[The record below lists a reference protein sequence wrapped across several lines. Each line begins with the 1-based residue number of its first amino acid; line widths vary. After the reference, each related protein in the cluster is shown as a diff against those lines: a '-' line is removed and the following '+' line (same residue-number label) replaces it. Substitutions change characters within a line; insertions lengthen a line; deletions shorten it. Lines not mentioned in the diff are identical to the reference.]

1 MKKPK
6 IVVQYPFIA
15 LYRIPIFKKLFASER
30 FDFIFWAGKESPDK
44 YLKSAFDESGL
55 PIEEVPLKVFRV
67 PIINKALE
75 FQLSA
80 IAKLMRVRPD
90 VYIILANPNSV
101 TSWLCMLTA
110 RVFGVRVLAWS
121 HGFLSDEKG
130 FKGHIRAFF
139 YKIPHGHLLY
149 GNRAKDIMVRKGF
162 DPEKIDVIY
171 NSLDYGKQSALRN
184 ALGWDDRANLRKKL
198 NIPVNALV
206 LVSIGRLMSKL
217 KIDQA
222 IEAVKK
228 MDQQGK
234 NVYLL
239 VIGDGPEKTNLVQ
252 LASLLD
258 VADKVIFY
266 GACHEEEVLAKLFNA
281 SDVSVVMGKVGLSA
295 MHSLG
300 YGIPLLTNN
309 NMDKHFPEIEVI
321 KEGETGWFF
330 EENDIDDFVS
340 KVKQIKYKDE
350 IYEKCINAIEEHYT
364 PEKQCQ
370 YIENAISQHFF
381 GDNKCS

>member
-1 MKKPK
+1 MNKPK
-6 IVVQYPFIA
+6 VVVQYPFIA
-15 LYRIPIFKKLFASER
+15 LYRIPIFKKLLASER
-30 FDFIFWAGKESPDK
+30 YDFIFWAGKESPDK

-67 PIINKALE
+67 PIINKVLE

-80 IAKLMRVRPD
+80 IAKLIGVRPD

-110 RVFGVRVLAWS
+110 RVIGVRVLAWS

-130 FKGHIRAFF
+130 FKGRIRALF
-139 YKIPHGHLLY
+139 YKLPHGHLLY
-149 GNRAKDIMVRKGF
+149 GNRAKDIMVSKGF
-162 DPEKIDVIY
+162 DPKKIDVIY
-171 NSLDYGKQSALRN
+171 NSLDYGKQSALRD
-184 ALGWDDRANLRKKL
+184 ALGLEDRVNLRKKL
-198 NIPVNALV
+198 KIPENALV

-228 MDQQGK
+228 MDQQGR
-234 NVYLL
+234 NIYLL

-258 VADKVIFY
+258 IAGKVIFY
-266 GACHEEEVLAKLFNA
+266 GACHEEEELAKLFNA

-309 NMDKHFPEIEVI
+309 NMNKHFPEIEVI
-321 KEGETGWFF
+321 KDGETGWFF
-330 EENDIDDFVS
+330 EENDVDDFVS
-340 KVKQIKYKDE
+340 KVKQMKYKDE
-350 IYEKCINAIEEHYT
+350 IYKKCITAIEERYT

-370 YIENAISQHFF
+370 YIENAISKSF
-381 GDNKCS
+381 